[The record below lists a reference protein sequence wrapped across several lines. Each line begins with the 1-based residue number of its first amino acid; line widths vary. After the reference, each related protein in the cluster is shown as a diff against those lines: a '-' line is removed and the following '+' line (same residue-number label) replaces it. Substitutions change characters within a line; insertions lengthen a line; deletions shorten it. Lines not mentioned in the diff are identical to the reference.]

1 MEPFDRTDY
10 YKILQ
15 VDPRAHPEIIRS
27 AYRTLLRVMGK
38 HPDLGG
44 DSTEA
49 RSIIAAYST
58 LSDARRREA
67 YDRWL
72 RVHSA
77 PHAAP
82 PTATAPAPPPPP
94 PTPPAPPP
102 APPSLNWIRDALP
115 EYRFAFRAPFARSFD
130 LVLERPSL
138 TTPRVYAK
146 AYATVTRE
154 QWPAILLLCE
164 AIRVARR
171 GLMPSSDTIVLTAPR
186 IDDLDTLLAAS
197 RRYSASWSWSRTA
210 IGVCVM
216 HPPRLHRAR
225 VFGSRA
231 LRRIEAGLGGRR
243 S

>member
-44 DSTEA
+44 DSNEA
-49 RSIIAAYST
+49 RSIISAYST

-77 PHAAP
+77 PPAGI
-82 PTATAPAPPPPP
+82 ATAPPPPP
-94 PTPPAPPP
+94 PPPPAPPAP
-102 APPSLNWIRDALP
+102 PTPPSLNWIRAALP

-146 AYATVTRE
+146 AYASVTRE

-171 GLMPSSDTIVLTAPR
+171 GLLPSSDTIVLTAPR
-186 IDDLDTLLAAS
+186 IPDLDELLAAS
-197 RRYSASWSWSRTA
+197 RRYSAQWSWSRTV
-210 IGVCVM
+210 IGICVM
-216 HPPRLHRAR
+216 EPPRLHRAR
-225 VFGSRA
+225 AFASRA
-231 LRRIEAGLGGRR
+231 LRRIATGLPQRGR
-243 S
+243 

>member
-44 DSTEA
+44 DSGEA
-49 RSIIAAYST
+49 RTIITAYST

-77 PHAAP
+77 PPSGTATAAP
-82 PTATAPAPPPPP
+82 PPGPPPPP
-94 PTPPAPPP
+94 APPAPPT
-102 APPSLNWIRDALP
+102 PPSLNWIRNALP
-115 EYRFAFRAPFARSFD
+115 DYRFAFRAPFARSFD

-146 AYATVTRE
+146 AYASVTRE

-171 GLMPSSDTIVLTAPR
+171 GLMPSSDTIVLAAPR
-186 IDDLDTLLAAS
+186 IDDLDALLAAS

-210 IGVCVM
+210 IGICVTER
-216 HPPRLHRAR
+216 PRLHKAR
-225 VFGSRA
+225 SFASRA
-231 LRRIEAGLGGRR
+231 LRRLEAALTRR
-243 S
+243 GT